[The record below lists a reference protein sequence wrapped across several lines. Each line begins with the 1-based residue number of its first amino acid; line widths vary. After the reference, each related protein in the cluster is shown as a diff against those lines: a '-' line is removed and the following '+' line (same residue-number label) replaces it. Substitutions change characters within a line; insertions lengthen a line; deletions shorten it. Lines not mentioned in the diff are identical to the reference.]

1 MDQDPLYRFPVP
13 FITSQALLG
22 CLAGYK
28 KPRDWIARKV
38 KNGELIRIKNGLF
51 LIAVRIQRGESIPFE
66 QLANILY
73 GPSYVSLESALSY
86 YGGFIPERVVQLTSA
101 TLKRDK
107 EFATPLGVGFRYFS
121 LSPDRYAIGIKHKAG
136 SVEKGGFWIAT
147 PEKALADLVHFR
159 CQGLDLDELKIDLLE
174 GRRIPVESLKNL
186 DRADLGKITEAYQS
200 KPVVLLNRIVSD
212 L

>member
-1 MDQDPLYRFPVP
+1 MEEDPLYRFPVP

-22 CLAGYK
+22 CLGEYK

-66 QLANILY
+66 QIANVLY
-73 GPSYVSLESALSY
+73 GPSYVSLESALTF
-86 YGGFIPERVVQLTSA
+86 YGGFIPERVVQMTSV
-101 TLKRDK
+101 TLKREK
-107 EFATPLGVGFRYFS
+107 EFSTPLEVGFRYFS
-121 LSPDRYAIGIKHKAG
+121 LSPDRYVIGIVHKVV
-136 SVEKGGFWIAT
+136 SEEKGGFWIAS

-159 CQGLDLDELKIDLLE
+159 CQGLDIDELKVDLLE

-186 DRADLGKITEAYQS
+186 DRPALAKISHVYQS
-200 KPVVLLNRIVSD
+200 KPVSYLHRI
-212 L
+212 LEIL